1 MHSSIASQQRPASP
15 RSHRTL
21 DLRPV
26 VPSAQWSQPCES
38 AQLTATGLQR
48 LLHDRLR
55 DAWGTLGHRQS
66 LCHLRHQHQGLDAD
80 MGRQQRQ
87 DGRLVSLRRV
97 LHFQDR
103 QDSFNVAGH
112 FAELRDVDNGVELRR
127 QVRALQDVQVGRG
140 AQDQQLL
147 PRGGGRPQQ
156 RQDGLQQRVGE
167 ARAQMHV
174 LDQAL
179 DVVQNDDAEGGLVR
193 VIEDLTDQIAFRDL
207 SVADQTCGGHDLDEG
222 ELAVQRHGR
231 CHGGLAGALGALQ
244 QHRETVRA
252 RRGLE
257 LLNEGE
263 RVGLDAVG
271 LGAVIEQA
279 VARQFL

>member
-1 MHSSIASQQRPASP
+1 MYVYPYIRISVYATYTRVYVQPSWDEGGWWWWRGRGCEHCIGAV
-15 RSHRTL
+15 
-21 DLRPV
+21 DLRFSLFIPGVRVTGPAIPRGVKKVWSAIKAEVGVPV
-26 VPSAQWSQPCES
+26 G
-38 AQLTATGLQR
+38 TFGFTGLSFLSR
-48 LLHDRLR
+48 TSATH
-55 DAWGTLGHRQS
+55 
-66 LCHLRHQHQGLDAD
+66 
-80 MGRQQRQ
+80 
-87 DGRLVSLRRV
+87 LVSLRRV

-207 SVADQTCGGHDLDEG
+207 SVAASGRGPKCG
-222 ELAVQRHGR
+222 
-231 CHGGLAGALGALQ
+231 
-244 QHRETVRA
+244 
-252 RRGLE
+252 RGK
-257 LLNEGE
+257 GM
-263 RVGLDAVG
+263 RKDV
-271 LGAVIEQA
+271 
-279 VARQFL
+279 